1 MAVTVELRG
10 EGDAQLR
17 AIVREGFPHLVRA
30 LAEHDRTLPRHVE
43 REFSAYLGCGDPAA
57 GFAWLECEDCKHHRL
72 VLFSCKTR
80 GFCPSCAGRRMA
92 ERAAHLVDRVIP
104 HVATRQWVLTV
115 PWTRRWLL
123 ARRSDLADGVLR
135 VALRTIGRWYRQTAG
150 RTAGKSGSVTSIQR
164 FGSALNLNLHFH
176 IIHVDGVF
184 DRGADEALR
193 FFDAMPTTEDIEE
206 LVVELGLACER
217 WLGKHGFAGA
227 AEDNVEDDDAQG
239 ILQLA
244 SVAGAVATG
253 ERAGRRVK
261 RVTMLGGKEF
271 ALGPRCAAYEGYNL
285 HANVA
290 LAATERVA
298 LERLCRYIL
307 RPPLAVKRLER
318 LPDGRVRVGM
328 KRIWSDGTGAVEFT
342 VLEFTEKLAAIIP
355 PPRANQVLYSGV
367 LAGNAGWR
375 KEVIPKVPTS
385 ESAKAEA
392 RLWLKLVK
400 RREAGVTTAE
410 VDSPGWADLLKRVFG
425 VDGWQCPC
433 CGKRMTLRTIVIGAP
448 ASTTVVS
455 GLLRARAPPEG
466 GGAAADRG
474 A

>member
-1 MAVTVELRG
+1 VHGARVVAVTVELRG

-17 AIVREGFPHLVRA
+17 AIVRAGFPLLVRA
-30 LAEHDRTLPRHVE
+30 LAEHDRVLPRHVE
-43 REFSAYLGCGDPAA
+43 REFSAYLGCGDPSA

-92 ERAAHLVDRVIP
+92 ERAAHLVDRVLP

-135 VALRTIGRWYRQTAG
+135 VALRTIGQWYRQTTG
-150 RTAGKSGSVTSIQR
+150 RTGGKSGSVTSIQR

-176 IIHVDGVF
+176 VIHLDGVF
-184 DRGADEALR
+184 DRGADDALR
-193 FFDAMPTTEDIEE
+193 FFEATPTTDDIEA
-206 LVVELGLACER
+206 LVVEVGLACER
-217 WLGKHGFAGA
+217 WLGKQGFAGE
-227 AEDNVEDDDAQG
+227 AEDNVEDDDDAQG

-244 SVAGAVATG
+244 SVSGTVATG

-307 RPPLAVKRLER
+307 RPLTARSGARLRGR
-318 LPDGRVRVGM
+318 LRDTRRLVAGVPRMTRHRV
-328 KRIWSDGTGAVEFT
+328 
-342 VLEFTEKLAAIIP
+342 
-355 PPRANQVLYSGV
+355 PPRRLRRP
-367 LAGNAGWR
+367 AGG
-375 KEVIPKVPTS
+375 
-385 ESAKAEA
+385 EA
-392 RLWLKLVK
+392 
-400 RREAGVTTAE
+400 
-410 VDSPGWADLLKRVFG
+410 P
-425 VDGWQCPC
+425 
-433 CGKRMTLRTIVIGAP
+433 
-448 ASTTVVS
+448 
-455 GLLRARAPPEG
+455 
-466 GGAAADRG
+466 GAAAGRAGARRPPDRG
-474 A
+474 

>member
-1 MAVTVELRG
+1 VAVTVELRG

-17 AIVREGFPHLVRA
+17 AIVRAGFPLLVRA
-30 LAEHDRTLPRHVE
+30 LAEHDRVLPRHVE
-43 REFSAYLGCGDPAA
+43 REFSAYLGCGDASA

-92 ERAAHLVDRVIP
+92 ERAAHLVDRVLP

-135 VALRTIGRWYRQTAG
+135 VALRTIGQWYRQTTG
-150 RTAGKSGSVTSIQR
+150 RTGGKSGSVTSIQR

-176 IIHVDGVF
+176 VIHLDGVF
-184 DRGADEALR
+184 DRGADDALR
-193 FFDAMPTTEDIEE
+193 FFEATPTTDDIEA
-206 LVVELGLACER
+206 LVVEVGLACER
-217 WLGKHGFAGA
+217 WLGKQGFAGE
-227 AEDNVEDDDAQG
+227 AEDNVEDDDDAQG

-244 SVAGAVATG
+244 SVSGTVATG

-307 RPPLAVKRLER
+307 RPLTARSGARLRGR
-318 LPDGRVRVGM
+318 LRDTRRLVAGVPRMTRHRV
-328 KRIWSDGTGAVEFT
+328 
-342 VLEFTEKLAAIIP
+342 
-355 PPRANQVLYSGV
+355 PPRRLRRP
-367 LAGNAGWR
+367 AGG
-375 KEVIPKVPTS
+375 
-385 ESAKAEA
+385 EA
-392 RLWLKLVK
+392 
-400 RREAGVTTAE
+400 
-410 VDSPGWADLLKRVFG
+410 P
-425 VDGWQCPC
+425 
-433 CGKRMTLRTIVIGAP
+433 
-448 ASTTVVS
+448 
-455 GLLRARAPPEG
+455 
-466 GGAAADRG
+466 GAAAGRAGARRPPDRG
-474 A
+474 